1 MRYRFLSTARS
12 ALGLLCITFILSTC
26 QDYEFEGLT
35 RFSPNPSPR
44 PDFLTAP
51 PDVDVLFILDN
62 TASMFNK
69 QQNLA
74 SSFDAFIHV
83 LDDRLGHDH
92 YHIGIITTGMLSPQC
107 PACSPEQ
114 ASQCIHELGESGA
127 FQYRLGS
134 YEINASGEPIFSFD
148 PDENC
153 RVIKTAAETS
163 CLYDEATDQGTVLV
177 GLQGCDYERG
187 LASMRPAL
195 SDLLNTANMGFLREH
210 AMLSVVVVSDEDDC
224 GEVGDITEGI
234 IGADDRLCYYASKEI
249 GPNNTFSHP
258 DDPAATPY
266 RLTPV
271 DAYYDFLMGLKNHRA
286 GMVKFAAI
294 VGTRDTGD
302 LDTTTIEYT
311 NDSDPNSRIESVCQT
326 PGCTGD
332 HCEAWPGTRY
342 IRLAQKFGIGK
353 QGFVDTICQTDFS
366 ATLEA
371 LGEFVYCPR
380 IFNLNQEI
388 LDPGM
393 ANILLN
399 DVAVP
404 RYSCS
409 ESGTEI
415 QECEDLAD
423 TSCTCVKTWS
433 YHPPTGAPEA
443 PGGTITFAEHYDPCE
458 RVTEGEI
465 RIELVYFTP

>member
-1 MRYRFLSTARS
+1 MRYRFLPAARS

-26 QDYEFEGLT
+26 QDYEFEGLS
-35 RFSPNPSPR
+35 RFIPPKPNPLA
-44 PDFLTAP
+44 DIITAP
-51 PDVDVLFILDN
+51 SDVDVLFILDN

-74 SSFDAFIHV
+74 SSLDAFIHV
-83 LDDRLGHDH
+83 LNDRLG
-92 YHIGIITTGMLSPQC
+92 
-107 PACSPEQ
+107 
-114 ASQCIHELGESGA
+114 
-127 FQYRLGS
+127 
-134 YEINASGEPIFSFD
+134 
-148 PDENC
+148 PD
-153 RVIKTAAETS
+153 
-163 CLYDEATDQGTVLV
+163 
-177 GLQGCDYERG
+177 
-187 LASMRPAL
+187 
-195 SDLLNTANMGFLREH
+195 
-210 AMLSVVVVSDEDDC
+210 
-224 GEVGDITEGI
+224 
-234 IGADDRLCYYASKEI
+234 
-249 GPNNTFSHP
+249 NTFSHP
-258 DDPAATPY
+258 DDPAASPY

-271 DAYYDFLMGLKNHRA
+271 DVYYDFLMGLKNHRA

-366 ATLEA
+366 ATMEA

-380 IFNLNQEI
+380 IFNLSHEV
-388 LDPGM
+388 LDPGL
-393 ANILLN
+393 ANIQLN

-409 ESGTEI
+409 ESGSEI
-415 QECEDLAD
+415 QECENTAD
-423 TSCTCVKTWS
+423 TSCTCVETWS

-443 PGGTITFAEHYDPCE
+443 PGGTITFADHYDPCE
-458 RVTEGEI
+458 RVTEGKI